1 MDYSNIKNKFQS
13 RKFLRKELSYNDAMI
28 EQLAEIIIP
37 NTQVPKSNKMYYH
50 IIEINLAKIEV

>member
-13 RKFLRKELSYNDAMI
+13 RKFLKKELFYNDAMI

-37 NTQVPKSNKMYYH
+37 NTQVPKNNKMYYH
-50 IIEINLAKIEV
+50 IIEINLTKIEV